1 MQNIKF
7 LKKVLL
13 TALLIVFASGRG
25 FSQTKTVTITLPE
38 AVTLAKSNNSELIM
52 ARFDEMKANEYVSQ
66 VYSENLVPSL
76 TLGTTYT
83 RNIKKQVLNFAG
95 QSVFLGTDNAISTS
109 LSLQEPIPLL
119 GTPVFSGIQ
128 IAKYYSDLSSKT
140 TLAKEIKVTST
151 VKKSYYGVL
160 LARQVI
166 DVNRASLENAQSNL
180 TVVESRYKNGIAT
193 EFDYL
198 RARVKVENIVPA
210 LSNSESNLLLSKKNL
225 KNAIGTKTDEEYD
238 ATGSLMYDSTEVFG
252 TTDALLNKIASE
264 NISIK
269 QLSISKLINE
279 ELVKVDK
286 ASYLPKLYA
295 FANYGLTS
303 NEDDGRSLDRY
314 RFFNTFNLGVG
325 LSWNLNFF
333 KTDYKVHQSEIEVRK
348 SEEQMKDVKSKLKI
362 QAQSVILR
370 IEDARKRIRAQY
382 ETVRL
387 SERGLELANVSFKNG
402 VINQI
407 DVLDAN
413 LSVSQSRLAYLQAIY
428 DYLIARTD
436 LEELMN
442 SIK

>member
-1 MQNIKF
+1 MQNINF
-7 LKKVLL
+7 LKRFLL
-13 TALLIVFASGRG
+13 TALLVVFAAGQG
-25 FSQTKTVTITLPE
+25 FSQTRTVTITLPE

-52 ARFDEMKANEYVSQ
+52 AKLDEMKANEYVSQ
-66 VYSENLVPSL
+66 VYSENLVPTISF
-76 TLGTTYT
+76 GTTYT
-83 RNIKKQVLNFAG
+83 RNVKKQVLNFAG
-95 QSVFLGTDNAISTS
+95 QSVFLGTDNAIATS

-128 IAKYYSDLSSKT
+128 IAKYYSDLSNKT
-140 TLAKEIKVTST
+140 TQSKEIKVTST

-160 LARQVI
+160 LSKQVI

-180 TVVESRYKNGIAT
+180 TVVESRYRNGVAT

-198 RARVKVENIVPA
+198 RARVRVDNIEPA

-238 ATGSLMYDSTEVFG
+238 AAGSLMYDSTEVFG
-252 TTDALLNKIASE
+252 TTDALINKIASE
-264 NISIK
+264 NIAVK
-269 QLSISKLINE
+269 QLSINRLINE

-303 NEDDGRSLDRY
+303 NEDDGRSLDKY
-314 RFFNTFNLGVG
+314 RFFNTFNLGIG

-333 KTDYKVHQSEIEVRK
+333 RTDYKVHQSEIEVRK
-348 SEEQMKDVKSKLKI
+348 SEEQINDVKSKLKI

-402 VINQI
+402 VLNQI

-413 LSVSQSRLAYLQAIY
+413 LQVSQSRLAYLQAIY

-442 SIK
+442 SVK